1 MNLVNNNNNNNEY
14 LERLTRT
21 GPQLLHILHKY
32 ILSKF
37 NAYNMNAH
45 AHTHTCRHTHRLT
58 HALTDSHTCTHIHTY
73 IHTHTHTR
81 AHTHHSLDGKK
92 KNPKQHNY
100 IDLLNI
106 YTYNYT
112 IHTFQTLYNT
122 YIIQA

>member
-1 MNLVNNNNNNNEY
+1 MHT
-14 LERLTRT
+14 TRT
-21 GPQLLHILHKY
+21 R
-32 ILSKF
+32 
-37 NAYNMNAH
+37 M
-45 AHTHTCRHTHRLT
+45 HTHT
-58 HALTDSHTCTHIHTY
+58 HAGTLTDSHMRSQTRTRAHTY
-73 IHTHTHTR
+73 IHTYTHTR